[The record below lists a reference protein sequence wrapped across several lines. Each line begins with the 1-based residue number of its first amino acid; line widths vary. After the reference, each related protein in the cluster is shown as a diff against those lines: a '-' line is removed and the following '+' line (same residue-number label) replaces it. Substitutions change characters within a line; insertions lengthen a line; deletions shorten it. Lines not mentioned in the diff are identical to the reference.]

1 MPLENSWIFP
11 VVESIHVIGL
21 AAFVG
26 PIVLDDLRTLG
37 LKIPDTS
44 HLKLWTHAGLA
55 VMLLTGAA
63 MFLSDTTRYWHN
75 PAFQVKVALLVV
87 ALAVHF
93 TLHRRG
99 TRFTAILSLLL
110 WTSVVLAARAIA
122 DFDV

>member
-1 MPLENSWIFP
+1 MPLENSWVFP

-26 PIVLDDLRTLG
+26 TVVLEDLRTLNFA
-37 LKIPDTS
+37 IPDTGR
-44 HLKLWTHAGLA
+44 LKPWTHGGLA

-63 MFLSDTTRYWHN
+63 MFFSDSARYLHN

-93 TLHRRG
+93 TLRRSG
-99 TRFTAILSLLL
+99 TRFTAVLSLLL

-122 DFDV
+122 DFDA